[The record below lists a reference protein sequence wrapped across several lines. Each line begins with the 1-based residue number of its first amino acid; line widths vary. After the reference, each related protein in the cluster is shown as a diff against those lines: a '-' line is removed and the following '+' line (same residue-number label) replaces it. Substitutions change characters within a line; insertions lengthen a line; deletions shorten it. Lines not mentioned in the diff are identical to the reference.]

1 MASTVKPH
9 AAFKT
14 VLPRSE
20 KLENHI
26 LSTMEKIAKIVGGTL
41 GPGGHPVLIERQE
54 MDLAPMVTK
63 DGVTVF
69 RSLGFPDAVD
79 QNILEAA
86 RDASV
91 RTAVEAGDGTTTAT
105 ILAEAFV
112 RYTLEYCKK
121 NPGVPP
127 IKVIKTI
134 QNVYKNVLEPLID
147 KSAITCSLGTE
158 TGRKLLHSVA
168 TLSGNGDT
176 ELGDAV
182 MKCFDICGDD
192 GNVTIIESSGPT
204 SYEVESIKGFPIA
217 MGYEES
223 CAKFF
228 PTFINDNTT
237 QRIVADK
244 PLFLL
249 YLGRITDFQNILP
262 ALVKVADG
270 WKDGWITSHNLVVV
284 ATGFSES
291 VLAQFAFIT
300 GNPEQINVFPLVVPQ
315 SPLMNG
321 QKNFLDDLAAVT
333 GATVLDQVTRPL
345 ETIEMVPDDGEG
357 SYKTDFGNIKI
368 EENDAG
374 TPIWVP
380 AGVTTYE
387 CGRYRSSV
395 VGFADEELL
404 LQRLEVVKQQ
414 LASSESKL
422 ESDLTNERV
431 AKLTGGIAKLK
442 VIGSSNGELKER
454 RDRAED
460 AVCAVRGALKH
471 GALIGGGW
479 MLAKLINALDDN
491 DPVQAE
497 IIKLALWMPIIT
509 LYENA
514 GLDTSYESLTKDFTF
529 RKNGKLENVMVRDI
543 SKNEVVNAIENGIL
557 DSLPAVRE
565 ALKNSISIA
574 TLLGTLGGCVVYP
587 RDKEVDKIEGA
598 DYNSFIRDSGWNP
611 ANERA

>member
-1 MASTVKPH
+1 MATTLKPH

-14 VLPRSE
+14 VVPRSE
-20 KLENHI
+20 KLEAAI
-26 LSTMEKIAKIVGGTL
+26 LATMDEIAQIVGGTL

-54 MDLAPMVTK
+54 MDLPPMVTK

-69 RSLGFPDAVD
+69 RSLGFENAVK
-79 QNILEAA
+79 QSLLEAA

-121 NPGVPP
+121 NPGIPP

-134 QNVYKNVLEPLID
+134 QDVYKNKLEPLID
-147 KSAITCSLGTE
+147 KSAIKCDLATPE
-158 TGRKLLHSVA
+158 GRKLLHSVA
-168 TLSGNGDT
+168 TLSANGDT
-176 ELGDAV
+176 ELGDAI

-192 GNVTIIESSGPT
+192 GNVTILESSGP
-204 SYEVESIKGFPIA
+204 SMYEVESIKGFPIG
-217 MGYEES
+217 MGYETS

-228 PTFINDNTT
+228 PTFINDSTT

-244 PLFLL
+244 PAFLL
-249 YLGRITDFQNILP
+249 YFGRITDIQKMIP
-262 ALVKVADG
+262 ALQKISDA
-270 WKDGWITSHNLVVV
+270 WKNEYLTTHNLVVV
-284 ATGFSES
+284 ATGFSEA

-300 GNPEQINVFPLVVPQ
+300 ANPDQINVFPLVVPD
-315 SPLMNG
+315 SPLVNG
-321 QKNFLDDLAAVT
+321 PRNFLDDLAAVT
-333 GATVLDQVTRPL
+333 GATVLDPVSKDL
-345 ETIEMVPDDGEG
+345 ELASMDPDSG
-357 SYKTDFGNIKI
+357 KTDFGNIGIKM
-368 EENDAG
+368 NDAG
-374 TPIWVP
+374 QLTWEPK
-380 AGVTTYE
+380 GVAHFE

-395 VGFADEELL
+395 VGFADEEKLFE
-404 LQRLEVVKQQ
+404 RLDIVKQQ
-414 LASSESKL
+414 LLASESKL
-422 ESDLTNERV
+422 ETDLINERV

-479 MLAKLINALDDN
+479 MLARMINSLDEN
-491 DPVQAE
+491 DPIEQE

-509 LYENA
+509 LYSNA
-514 GLDTSYESLTKDFTF
+514 GIDVKDIEKDFQS

-543 SKNEVVNAIENGIL
+543 SKNEMVKALEVGIL
-557 DSLPAVRE
+557 DSLPAVKE

-587 RDKEVDKIEGA
+587 RDKEVDKTESR
-598 DYNSFIRDSGWNP
+598 DYNDFMRNANYNP
-611 ANERA
+611 ADERA